1 MLDYIKRLAGPYTGE
16 GETTFSFGFKVF
28 EPTDVYVA
36 VASSDQGSATTL
48 VYGSDYSV
56 ELNDDQ
62 EATPGGSVT
71 VVSPLVSGEILVVGS
86 AVDYTQEVQL
96 TNYSRFPPSIIN
108 DALDRIVMQ
117 IQQLVERIGRA
128 ITVPATSSSTVDEIY
143 ERLITAAEKA
153 ETALA
158 LSEETIAAAEAVQT
172 ALDEAGDVT
181 GAVPVAAAGTTE
193 PRTIAEHFA
202 DVTNAKNFGAAGD
215 GTTDDTAALAAATA
229 VSNSVFLPAG
239 TYAVGSV
246 DEGKLYGDG
255 ILKYESG
262 KEIAVESVG
271 HFENLRQLVLGELK
285 PAARYVVQ
293 DLSFCDGSIFF
304 SQQTGAGSGSW
315 TDSARVT
322 ISQFAF
328 SPDTSWQVDLS
339 DDSRGITPDSYVTL
353 TGICGHGEACRA
365 AKINGE
371 TYVFTQSTQQPT
383 GYAKIRWQGADTTA
397 SDVTAYGALQYVNH
411 PMIALTPDAKYILFC
426 STTGTSTGANGVS
439 QGWQI
444 AVYDREQV
452 ESAEDPSAVSP
463 VDYWVAPWRNFD
475 SSRSGFE
482 TDGKYVYILVSKADA
497 GIGTQNVVDVYSMSG
512 VFVRQILIDPV
523 VAAIPNQYLYGKD
536 GNYVGYRE
544 QEGLFLYRDM
554 LCLCSKQSIFAPG
567 GACTYQGRTYFSKI
581 ATTGVCP
588 AFAENWSPTL
598 ATIDG
603 ATEYDAATT
612 YAAPTLTAYIQAL
625 VAIAPSGRYSPDYP
639 LNSTQLSPSKAHVE
653 AGERARISSGEG
665 AEVSLATKYNN
676 LRQHV
681 DMLRVLSDGSVQVHN
696 AQWRVQNLTL
706 TRYGE
711 LYFDPAENTFWLGTS
726 ANPRTFRIGSV
737 IQSLVNFFVNKTS
750 PAIYL
755 VNSDV
760 TSAEAPASSK
770 PGMFRKIT
778 SDGTTLGHVMFEN
791 ATASGMATLYI
802 NQPWSSLNAAVRL
815 LASTTVGKQ
824 FYPTTSGDISL
835 GRSEQLWSQV
845 YASTSSISTS
855 DERLKQDIEGIPEA
869 VFRAWAKV
877 EFVQFRFKDAVAKK
891 GDGARIHIGAIAQ
904 RIKTAF
910 ESEGLD
916 PFAYGLLCY
925 DRWDASPAEIDPKTG
940 EEIVPALEAGDRYS
954 IRYEEALALECAYQ
968 RWRLAQIE
976 ARLGDA

>member
-1 MLDYIKRLAGPYTGE
+1 MTRQFLKGVALAKKSGDTVHIV
-16 GETTFSFGFKVF
+16 TTPV
-28 EPTDVYVA
+28 
-36 VASSDQGSATTL
+36 
-48 VYGSDYSV
+48 SV
-56 ELNDDQ
+56 VD
-62 EATPGGSVT
+62 
-71 VVSPLVSGEILVVGS
+71 GS
-86 AVDYTQEVQL
+86 AV
-96 TNYSRFPPSIIN
+96 
-108 DALDRIVMQ
+108 
-117 IQQLVERIGRA
+117 IGA
-128 ITVPATSSSTVDEIY
+128 GTVPRSLG
-143 ERLITAAEKA
+143 ERF
-153 ETALA
+153 
-158 LSEETIAAAEAVQT
+158 S
-172 ALDEAGDVT
+172 DVIN
-181 GAVPVAAAGTTE
+181 VK
-193 PRTIAEHFA
+193 
-202 DVTNAKNFGAAGD
+202 DFGAKGD
-215 GTTDDTAALAAATA
+215 GATDDTAALAAATA
-229 VSNSVFLPAG
+229 GSNSVYLPAG
-239 TYAVGSV
+239 TYAVDSAAV
-246 DEGKLYGDG
+246 EKLYGDG
-255 ILKYESG
+255 VLKYTAG

-285 PAARYVVQ
+285 PSGRYVVQ
-293 DLSFCDGSIFF
+293 DLSYCDGSIFF
-304 SQQTGAGSGSW
+304 SQQTGTGSGSW

-365 AKINGE
+365 AKIGGT
-371 TYVFTQSTQQPT
+371 TYLFTQSTAQPA

-411 PMIALTPDAKYILFC
+411 PMIALTPDAKRILFC
-426 STTGTSTGANGVS
+426 STTGTSSGANGIS

-452 ESAEDPSAVSP
+452 ESAEDPSTVAP

-497 GIGTQNVVDVYSMSG
+497 GIGTQNVIDVYSMSG

-523 VAAIPNQYLYGKD
+523 VAAIPDQYLYGKD
-536 GNYVGYRE
+536 GSYVGYRE

-681 DMLRVLSDGSVQVHN
+681 DMLRALSDGSVQVHN
-696 AQWRVQNLTL
+696 AQWRAANLSL

-711 LYFDPAENTFWLGTS
+711 LYFDPSANTLWLGTS
-726 ANPRTFRIGSV
+726 ANPRVFRIGSV
-737 IQSLVNFFVNKTS
+737 IQSLQNFYVNKTS
-750 PAIYL
+750 PAVYL
-755 VNSDV
+755 ENSDV
-760 TSAEAPASSK
+760 ISTEAPSATK
-770 PGMFRKIT
+770 PGMLRKIT
-778 SDGTTLGHVMFEN
+778 SDGTTLGHIMFEN
-791 ATASGMATLYI
+791 AAASGMATFYI
-802 NQPWSSLNAAVRL
+802 NQPWSSGLNAAVRL

-824 FYPTTSGDISL
+824 FYPTTSGDVSL
-835 GRSEQLWSQV
+835 GRSEQPWSQV

-855 DERLKQDIEGIPEA
+855 DERLKQDIEGVPEA

-877 EFVQFRFKDAVAKK
+877 EFVQFRFRDAVAKK
-891 GDGARIHIGAIAQ
+891 GGSARIHIGAIAQ
-904 RIKTAF
+904 RIKAAF

-925 DRWDASPAEIDPKTG
+925 DRWDASPAEIDPETG
-940 EEIVPALEAGDRYS
+940 EELAPSREAGDRYS

-968 RWRLAQIE
+968 RWQLEKLE
-976 ARLGDA
+976 ARLSE